1 MVNKLEF
8 SHLQSFWYFA
18 SKVNLAIIGT
28 FGSLLWATSDSP
40 AEAEFYRSQLAEYR
54 WTLRVSSKAAEFMK
68 FTVGM
73 LDASAVFLKDKDSKT
88 STPTL
93 ARDQAGQD
101 GVKEEKDVN
110 QSQRTEFNIG
120 QTMQDFGQT
129 YLESNEVSPSVG
141 NSTENAYSYEAEFSG
156 TGFTPGPDT
165 RPPWAGFADSVNFT
179 SGDVQDWSLDQ
190 LYNFENIQGIQD
202 SLGNR
207 RIIEEYDE
215 TGNNFAGF

>member
-1 MVNKLEF
+1 MVNKLEPA
-8 SHLQSFWYFA
+8 HLQSFWYFA

-40 AEAEFYRSQLAEYR
+40 AEAEFYRSQLTEYR

-93 ARDQAGQD
+93 VREQAGQE
-101 GVKEEKDVN
+101 VQKEELKERK
-110 QSQRTEFNIG
+110 QEFNAE
-120 QTMQDFGQT
+120 QTMQDFGQP
-129 YLESNEVSPSVG
+129 YFGSNEVSPSVG
-141 NSTENAYSYEAEFSG
+141 NSSAENAYNYEAEFAG
-156 TGFTPGPDT
+156 TGFTPVPDT
-165 RPPWAGFADSVNFT
+165 RPSWVGFADNVNFT
-179 SGDVQDWSLDQ
+179 AGDVQDWSLDR
-190 LYNFENIQGIQD
+190 LYNFENIQGVEDI
-202 SLGNR
+202 LGNR